1 MTKKITIT
9 LEIDLNDRWTKT
21 AKRLKLSKSG
31 MVAEYLEQMLPIL
44 EEEQPSKLL
53 QKAMRQMAKGIDDTA
68 NLFDIGIK
76 GKK

>member
-53 QKAMRQMAKGIDDTA
+53 QKAMKQMAKGIDETA
-68 NLFDIGIK
+68 NLFDIGTK
-76 GKK
+76 GSK